1 MDNSPMLIID
11 VPRLADYVNNEYR
24 LTLYKQDGDTTVEMT
39 LANIRMASDL
49 ETIIFAETE
58 KKPTKV
64 IHKFNLYEG
73 FEL

>member
-1 MDNSPMLIID
+1 MFIID
-11 VPRLADYVNNEYR
+11 VPRLADYVNNECR

-39 LANIRMASDL
+39 LANIRTVSDL

-64 IHKFNLYEG
+64 IHKFNLYKG

>member
-1 MDNSPMLIID
+1 MFIID
-11 VPRLADYVNNEYR
+11 VLRLADYVNNECR
-24 LTLYKQDGDTTVEMT
+24 LTLYKQDGDTTAEMT
-39 LANIRMASDL
+39 LTNIRKVSDL
-49 ETIIFAETE
+49 EIIIFAETE